1 MLSRLFRLATL
12 AIAIAAPAAWA
23 DEPKKSSSA
32 PAKDAP
38 VAKSSGPAV
47 VVRVQ
52 SIENLLKTADYLR
65 TLAPEDAGEQIK
77 QGLEFIKSIIDD
89 KKGLEG
95 IDVKGPIGLYITF
108 TEELGPTPPVVV
120 LVPIADEE
128 AVLAALKD
136 RLNLTVT
143 KEKDGSY
150 KTEPEQSPFPIYF
163 RFANKYAYITIS
175 DSANIDPKTLPKP
188 ADVLVG
194 KAEHLI
200 SAAVR
205 IDRLPDALKKMA
217 IAAVENQLAMAKDQP
232 IPNETKAIKEFKDKA
247 IDELTLNLKNILE
260 GGEEAALRFNV
271 DPKTEEVAIELELSG
286 TKGSK
291 LAKDIQSIRDN
302 KSVVGGALNFPD
314 TALSFNLSASLAAN
328 LKKLLP
334 PVVDDAIA
342 EVKKQGNIPVDILAK
357 AEPLI
362 KALLPTV
369 KAGDLDLGVAMV
381 GPDKDDKFTIV
392 GGLKVVDG
400 KKIEEA
406 VKEIVKKD
414 LPPEISAL
422 FMMDAEKLSGGAML
436 HTVKLSDIIDE
447 KGQKVVGKNDLHFVF
462 RDDLVLLA
470 IGPKAKDVLTKA
482 LASKPADVGVV
493 QLSVSLSRIVA
504 IIGDNA
510 EQLENAKKAA
520 EKIFGKGGSKAD
532 VIRFSVEGGDSL
544 KIKLMAKGKAIQFLV
559 EMGAAS
565 RKEN

>member
-1 MLSRLFRLATL
+1 MLSRLFRLTAL
-12 AIAIAAPAAWA
+12 AVAIAAPAALA
-23 DEPKKSSSA
+23 DEPKKSESA

-47 VVRVQ
+47 IVRVQ

-95 IDVKGPIGLYITF
+95 IDVKGPIGLYVTF

-188 ADVLVG
+188 ADVLGGG

-217 IAAVENQLAMAKDQP
+217 IAAVENQLAMAKDKP

-260 GGEEAALRFNV
+260 GGEEAALRLNV
-271 DPKTEEVAIELELSG
+271 DPKSEEVAIELELKG

-291 LAKDIQSIRDN
+291 LAKDIQSVRDN
-302 KSVVGGALNFPD
+302 KSVVGGALSFPD

-342 EVKKQGNIPVDILAK
+342 EIKKQGNIPDDILAK

-381 GPDKDDKFTIV
+381 GPDKDDKFTLV

-422 FMMDAEKLSGGAML
+422 FVLDAEKLSGGTMM
-436 HTVKLSDIIDE
+436 HTVKLSDFIDE
-447 KGQKVVGKNDLHFVF
+447 KGQKVVGKSDLHFVF
-462 RDDLVLLA
+462 RDDLVLVA

-482 LASKPADVGVV
+482 LASKPADIGVV

-504 IIGDNA
+504 LAGDNA
-510 EQLENAKKAA
+510 EQLEAAKKAA

-532 VIRFSVEGGDSL
+532 QIRFSVEGGDSL
-544 KIKLMAKGKAIQFLV
+544 KIKLMAKGKAIQFIV
-559 EMGAAS
+559 EMLAPKPG
-565 RKEN
+565 N